1 MQVWIG
7 MWVGQEEW
15 VFENEKGALADLISK
30 GLIDDDTVLGVT
42 VGSEALYRGTI
53 LLRKVF

>member
-1 MQVWIG
+1 